1 MKADLER
8 VPRVRLNFLPTPLVE
23 LARLGT
29 VLGGPRIFVKR
40 DDLTGLGLGG
50 NKTRKLEFLLG
61 EALERDCDAVVTGG
75 AMQSNHC
82 RQTAA
87 ACAAA
92 GLECHLALGGQAP
105 AVASG
110 TLLLDYLFGAIV
122 HWCGGATK
130 GERIP
135 SIAEELRAQGRTPYV
150 IPFGGSNAVGALGFV
165 AAIAEIEAQ
174 ICDMNESIRYIVT
187 PSSSGGTHAG
197 MVVGVDLC
205 TLPLEVIGIGIDR
218 DSPGEPPYE
227 EELAGIANAVAALLR
242 TGARYSAADFH
253 MRYGYLGGGYAVVGE
268 LEREAIGL
276 VASTEGILLDPVY
289 SGRAMGALI
298 DMIRRGELSR
308 SDTVIFWHT
317 GGIPAIFEHERELKR
332 A

>member
-1 MKADLER
+1 MAIDLNT
-8 VPRVRLNFLPTPLVE
+8 VPRARLNFLPTPLVE
-23 LARLGT
+23 LERLGGM
-29 VLGGPRIFVKR
+29 LGGPRIFMKR

-61 EALERDCDAVVTGG
+61 AALEQGCDTVVTGG

-82 RQTAA
+82 RQTSA

-92 GLECHLALGGQAP
+92 GLRCHLALGGEAP
-105 AVASG
+105 ARPSG
-110 TLLLDYLFGAIV
+110 TLLLDYLFGAVV
-122 HWCGGATK
+122 HWCGGETK

-135 SIAEELRAQGRTPYV
+135 AIAEELRAGGRKPYV

-165 AAIAEIEAQ
+165 AAMAEIGKQ
-174 ICDMNESIRYIVT
+174 IRDMNASIRRVVT

-205 TLPLEVIGIGIDR
+205 GLALDVIGIGIDR

-227 EELAGIANAVAALLR
+227 EELAGIANAAAALLEIEPK
-242 TGARYSAADFH
+242 YSPADFR
-253 MRYGYLGGGYAVVGE
+253 MRYGYLGGGYGVVGE
-268 LEREAIGL
+268 LEREAMRL